1 MAMYKLIYAD
11 DEEATRSRLASV
23 LKDNSDFEVLGCY
36 ENGYDAL
43 EAAGSFNDLDVLITD
58 IKMPFVSG
66 LELAK
71 TLKETHPLLQ
81 VIILSGYDDFDY
93 AKQAIDLDCVAYLSK
108 PLLKSELSAALAKAR
123 DRLDQ
128 FAKVQQDDQ
137 ESVERRGA
145 FLKAERNTDLLRLS
159 TLKEISPKFLS
170 KLQTDGIVI
179 HDADFLL
186 LALFDS
192 DREEDTLN
200 YDSLETA
207 RFVLE
212 QGLTSA
218 FGSNIPFF
226 TFEPS
231 SSLGVL
237 FVSPTPFEKDL
248 IESKLAFLLASLKR
262 ASGLS
267 FSVGVSESA
276 SPKEEG
282 FSYRKLFRHTK
293 WALGFRAIMGD
304 ELVLF
309 YDDLALQQK
318 NFGKVDE
325 NDFKDIS
332 YAVLYGKEEEAK
344 EMVDRLLDNVFSLRF
359 KDSYLLVLNTLLDAL
374 LKSCIA
380 LDQLYG
386 QYKTHMD
393 LISELYAKK
402 GKEGTRVFFF
412 DLIAEI
418 VTINSGVR
426 SVGIDGAFT
435 RMVQYIESHYEN
447 PSLTVDEVA
456 KRLGYSSSYVF
467 ALFKKHGTSFTKTL
481 TKKRMEEAKLLL
493 ADPSKKMAEIA
504 SQVGYEDPYYFSHCF
519 KKYFGMSPLEY
530 RKQ

>member
-108 PLLKSELSAALAKAR
+108 PLLKSELSAALAKAK

-137 ESVERRGA
+137 ESVERRGT

-212 QGLTSA
+212 QSLTSV
-218 FGSNIPFF
+218 FGSSIPFF

-237 FVSPTPFEKDL
+237 FVSPTPFE
-248 IESKLAFLLASLKR
+248 
-262 ASGLS
+262 
-267 FSVGVSESA
+267 
-276 SPKEEG
+276 
-282 FSYRKLFRHTK
+282 
-293 WALGFRAIMGD
+293 
-304 ELVLF
+304 
-309 YDDLALQQK
+309 
-318 NFGKVDE
+318 
-325 NDFKDIS
+325 
-332 YAVLYGKEEEAK
+332 
-344 EMVDRLLDNVFSLRF
+344 
-359 KDSYLLVLNTLLDAL
+359 
-374 LKSCIA
+374 
-380 LDQLYG
+380 
-386 QYKTHMD
+386 
-393 LISELYAKK
+393 
-402 GKEGTRVFFF
+402 
-412 DLIAEI
+412 
-418 VTINSGVR
+418 
-426 SVGIDGAFT
+426 
-435 RMVQYIESHYEN
+435 
-447 PSLTVDEVA
+447 
-456 KRLGYSSSYVF
+456 
-467 ALFKKHGTSFTKTL
+467 
-481 TKKRMEEAKLLL
+481 
-493 ADPSKKMAEIA
+493 
-504 SQVGYEDPYYFSHCF
+504 
-519 KKYFGMSPLEY
+519 
-530 RKQ
+530 